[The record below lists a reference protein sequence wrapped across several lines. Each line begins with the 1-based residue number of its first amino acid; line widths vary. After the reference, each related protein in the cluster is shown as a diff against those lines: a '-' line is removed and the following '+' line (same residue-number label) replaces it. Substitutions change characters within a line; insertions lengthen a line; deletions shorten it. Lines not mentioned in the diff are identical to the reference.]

1 MKEKIKL
8 EKKFQQKNAVIEHRE
23 PIVSVLEEK
32 GVKAAYME
40 SQKRKRI
47 EDEELQQAKKS
58 QNCTGIIK
66 IADFWKYKLLSMFLL
81 LYF

>member
-8 EKKFQQKNAVIEHRE
+8 EKKLQQKIAVIEHRE
-23 PIVSVLEEK
+23 PIISVLEEK

-47 EDEELQQAKKS
+47 EDEELQQAKKAKVAQVNS
-58 QNCTGIIK
+58 
-66 IADFWKYKLLSMFLL
+66 KYQTFGNIN
-81 LYF
+81 YCRCFF